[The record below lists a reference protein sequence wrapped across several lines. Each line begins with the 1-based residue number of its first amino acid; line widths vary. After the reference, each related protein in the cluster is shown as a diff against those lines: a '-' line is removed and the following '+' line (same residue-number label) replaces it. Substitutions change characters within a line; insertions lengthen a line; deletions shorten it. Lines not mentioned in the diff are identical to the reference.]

1 MSELVN
7 LQSEISRIISEAD
20 GPTKRIAAVNMK
32 LFIDRDASVTDTMTL
47 IRVLQSVAVVGQLD
61 HSLRSKMGRTVLPIS
76 VKFLPGPGDMYG
88 NILKLSRAIKKAA
101 NVRVVKIVSIDD
113 NPYLHNGKP
122 VVI

>member
-7 LQSEISRIISEAD
+7 LQSKISQIISEAE
-20 GPTKRIAAVNMK
+20 GPTKRLADIDMR

-76 VKFLPGPGDMYG
+76 VKFLPGPGNMYD
-88 NILKLSRAIKKAA
+88 NLLKLSRAIKKAA
-101 NVRVVKIVSIDD
+101 NVRVIKIVKVND